1 MAHGL
6 EHAKTLLWS
15 FKKQMIY
22 TKESEHAC
30 INTKKQIDGR
40 RNTLATTPVASHTV
54 TAALWSMH

>member
-1 MAHGL
+1 
-6 EHAKTLLWS
+6 
-15 FKKQMIY
+15 MIY